1 MKKIVAF
8 MAIALAAVS
17 LASAKG
23 IAVGVHGYLGEGWG
37 SAYADTD
44 SQPQKPFGENL
55 YFGGGAYFSYGFKSA
70 LAIQPEVNFRINN
83 IGYRSSAT
91 VAGVTTTDTTR
102 WTYNSVDIPVL
113 LTYQY
118 KKFNLLIGPYISI
131 PVSGLS
137 YTNVHTVAN
146 SPVSALNGTTETSG
160 TVRDTLSGVTFGATV
175 GLEYAMRMGPGRLVV
190 GGRYF
195 HDFNPVKYETTDGDG
210 NKSTTNYFYRGAAEV
225 TVGFQLAF

>member
-70 LAIQPEVNFRINN
+70 LAIQPEVNFRVNN
-83 IGYRSSAT
+83 IGSRSSVT
-91 VAGVTTTDTTR
+91 LPLSGTTTTTTR

-137 YTNVHTVAN
+137 
-146 SPVSALNGTTETSG
+146 STTTIERSSGSTTGSG
-160 TVRDTLSGVTFGATV
+160 TVTDTLSGVTFGATV
-175 GLEYAMRMGPGRLVV
+175 GLEYAMRMGPGRLVI

-195 HDFNPVKYETTDGDG
+195 HDFNPVKYETTDDGG

-225 TVGFQLAF
+225 TVGFQMAF

>member
-37 SAYADTD
+37 SAYDNTSYD
-44 SQPQKPFGENL
+44 SLPKPFGENL

-70 LAIQPEVNFRINN
+70 LAIQPEVNFRVNN
-83 IGYRSSAT
+83 IGSRSTFTSSIL
-91 VAGVTTTDTTR
+91 GTTTTTTR

-137 YTNVHTVAN
+137 STTTIESSSGSSSTN
-146 SPVSALNGTTETSG
+146 PG
-160 TVRDTLSGVTFGATV
+160 TVTDTLSGVTFGATV
-175 GLEYAMRMGPGRLVV
+175 GLEYAMRMGPGRLVI

-195 HDFNPVKYETTDGDG
+195 HDFNPVKYETTDGEG
-210 NKSTTNYFYRGAAEV
+210 NKSTTNFFYRGAAEV
-225 TVGFQLAF
+225 TVGFQMAF

>member
-8 MAIALAAVS
+8 MAIALTAVS

-37 SAYADTD
+37 SAYADD

-70 LAIQPEVNFRINN
+70 LAIQPEVNFRVNN
-83 IGYRSSAT
+83 IGSRNST
-91 VAGVTTTDTTR
+91 TLLGNTTTTTNR

-137 YTNVHTVAN
+137 YTRTTT
-146 SPVSALNGTTETSG
+146 LNGDSSTTSG
-160 TVRDTLSGVTFGATV
+160 TVVDTLSGVTFGATV

-195 HDFNPVKYETTDGDG
+195 HDFNPVKYESTDSDG

-225 TVGFQLAF
+225 TVGFQMAF

>member
-70 LAIQPEVNFRINN
+70 LAIQPEVNFRVNN
-83 IGYRSSAT
+83 IGYRNSVKNPLT
-91 VAGVTTTDTTR
+91 GTTTTTTTR
-102 WTYNSVDIPVL
+102 WTYKSVDIPVL

-137 YTNVHTVAN
+137 YT
-146 SPVSALNGTTETSG
+146 TTIERSSGSTSGSG
-160 TVRDTLSGVTFGATV
+160 TVVDTLSGVTFGATV

-195 HDFNPVKYETTDGDG
+195 HDFNPVKYETTDGEG

-225 TVGFQLAF
+225 TVGFQMAF

>member
-23 IAVGVHGYLGEGWG
+23 IAVGVHGYLGEVWG
-37 SAYADTD
+37 SAYADD

-70 LAIQPEVNFRINN
+70 LAIQPEVNFRVNN
-83 IGYRSSAT
+83 IGRRSSYTSALL
-91 VAGVTTTDTTR
+91 GTTTTTTTR

-137 YTNVHTVAN
+137 
-146 SPVSALNGTTETSG
+146 STTTIETSSGSNTGSG
-160 TVRDTLSGVTFGATV
+160 TVADTLSGVTFGATV
-175 GLEYAMRMGPGRLVV
+175 GLEYAMRMGPGRLVI

-195 HDFNPVKYETTDGDG
+195 HDFNPVKYETTDGEG

-225 TVGFQLAF
+225 TVVFQMAF

>member
-70 LAIQPEVNFRINN
+70 LAIQPEVNFRVNN
-83 IGYRSSAT
+83 IGSRSSVT
-91 VAGVTTTDTTR
+91 VPLVGTTTTTTR

-137 YTNVHTVAN
+137 
-146 SPVSALNGTTETSG
+146 STTTIERSSGSSTGSG
-160 TVRDTLSGVTFGATV
+160 TVTDTLSGVTFGATV
-175 GLEYAMRMGPGRLVV
+175 GLEYAMRMGPGRLVI

-195 HDFNPVKYETTDGDG
+195 HDFNPVKYETTDGEG

-225 TVGFQLAF
+225 TVGFQMAF